1 MGHGSPGR
9 AISISAVTISQDG
22 MALISAMTVTRS
34 GAAAPVSSSGAAA
47 PVSMTSAM
55 AVATADPP
63 QVAPGA
69 RTDHS
74 LRNGLVRRSAPM
86 VEPGPWPQMKL
97 TSSPSGNSFSVI
109 ERIRAA

>member
-1 MGHGSPGR
+1 MGHGIPGR
-9 AISISAVTISQDG
+9 AISMSAVTISRGG
-22 MALISAMTVTRS
+22 MALVSAMAVTRS
-34 GAAAPVSSSGAAA
+34 GAAAPVSK
-47 PVSMTSAM
+47 TRAM

-86 VEPGPWPQMKL
+86 VEPGPWPQRKL
-97 TSSPSGNSFSVI
+97 TSSPSGSSFSVI